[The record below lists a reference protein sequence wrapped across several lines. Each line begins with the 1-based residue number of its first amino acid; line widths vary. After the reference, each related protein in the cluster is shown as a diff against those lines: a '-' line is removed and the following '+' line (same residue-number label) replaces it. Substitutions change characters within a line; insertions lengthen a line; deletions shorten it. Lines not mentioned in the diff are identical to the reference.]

1 VKYDNFVGGTYV
13 LPSLAVNA
21 ERAINLYPESVGGA
35 GKAKIVFRTTPGLMV
50 WATLPT
56 APVRCI
62 CSDVGPDDALTGS
75 GRSLFAIAGDTL
87 YQIFA
92 DGTFAAKVMDSPNP
106 PMANDG
112 GPAYMYPN
120 GRQFLII
127 SAGFAYCYDGVHL
140 APAQVPADDTLLATT
155 DGGGAG
161 GDDYTATSAA
171 YKDKV
176 FIATKLNSNRFFYS
190 DFWYPN
196 SATTPPLSVGGF
208 SWNALYF
215 GSCESSPDRI
225 LRVLADHG
233 ELYFF
238 GDRSTEVW
246 RTNSDLATIND
257 NFFTRDPNGTIP
269 IGIAAVRSAV
279 NLVDGPAWIGA
290 NAEGN
295 PIAFAGRG
303 FQPTRISTYSVEQAW
318 ASYSTIADAI
328 GYTYTEDGHT
338 FWVLQFPAG
347 NATWA
352 YDTKE
357 QMWHERAYWNG
368 TTLERQRGNCHAYQ
382 YVAGGTGTV
391 NPGGVPGVTA
401 PGMYHLIGDRTS
413 GVIYRSSVGML
424 DDFGT
429 PIHRVRTAPHL
440 HDEANQI
447 FYHRLQLDIGDPT
460 GAHNLATLE
469 WSDDA
474 GVNWSNPVVA
484 STSSVTPKKL
494 RRLMWRRL
502 GASRDRVYRV
512 TFPQAAPLSVV
523 DAYLELDK
531 GIS

>member
-1 VKYDNFVGGTYV
+1 MKYENFVGGTYV

-50 WATLPT
+50 WSTLPK

-62 CSDVGPDDALTGS
+62 CSDVGPDDALVGP
-75 GRSLFAIAGDTL
+75 GRSIFAIGGDTL
-87 YQIFA
+87 YQLDA
-92 DGTFAAKVMDSPNP
+92 DGITPHARGTLIGHDGVN
-106 PMANDG
+106 ANDG
-112 GPAYMYPN
+112 RPAYIYPN
-120 GRQFLII
+120 GRQLFIV
-127 SAGFAYCYDGVHL
+127 SGGYAFCYDGVHFL
-140 APAQVPADDTLLATT
+140 PVQVPADDTVLGTA
-155 DGGGAG
+155 DGGGLG
-161 GDDYTATSAA
+161 GDDYTATSGA

-190 DFWYPN
+190 DFWYPI
-196 SATTPPLSVGGF
+196 SEDHPLPEEVGGF

-238 GDRSTEVW
+238 GDRSIEVW
-246 RTNSDLATIND
+246 RTNTDLATIND

-269 IGIAAVRSAV
+269 IGIAAVGSAV

-303 FQPTRISTYSVEQAW
+303 FQPVRISTYSVEQAW

-382 YVAGGTGTV
+382 YVAGGTGTAT
-391 NPGGVPGVTA
+391 PGVPGVTA
-401 PGMYHLIGDRTS
+401 PGMYHLIGDRTT

-424 DDFGT
+424 DDSVRRST
-429 PIHRVRTAPHL
+429 ACEPHRTCTMKRTRFSITAC
-440 HDEANQI
+440 
-447 FYHRLQLDIGDPT
+447 
-460 GAHNLATLE
+460 
-469 WSDDA
+469 S
-474 GVNWSNPVVA
+474 
-484 STSSVTPKKL
+484 STSAIPRARITS
-494 RRLMWRRL
+494 RRLNGPMTR
-502 GASRDRVYRV
+502 A
-512 TFPQAAPLSVV
+512 
-523 DAYLELDK
+523 
-531 GIS
+531 